1 MISIVAIPDAY
12 EVTFPYKPNLVD
24 EIKSIPGRRFVY
36 EKKCWTVPATSK
48 DALLKWAYRYTSNP
62 FNIQAPVRDLT
73 PDEMPELEID
83 VPLKRNLFPYQR
95 RGVAY
100 GLKKRRIIIADEPG
114 LGKTAQAI
122 ALSVAAKA
130 KCVLVICPATLKENW
145 RREFMA
151 WSDRRPMILQDKYKR
166 SFQQYYRVGMVDTF
180 ITNYE
185 SLKKYFVDD
194 VQQPIDPD
202 TGKKKPLRLNHIRF
216 NEVIGMFDFII
227 IDEAHR
233 CKDGRGQQTKFVMGI
248 AKDKEWV
255 VNLTGTPV
263 VNKPNDLVS
272 QLYIINQLNPVFGS
286 YRKFVD
292 RYCSG
297 PSGSSNLKELNYMLN
312 QHCFYRREKK
322 DVLKDLPDKMRQIVK
337 CDIDTRADYDKA
349 LADLETYMRE
359 NLKKSEGEIDKSLRG
374 EIMVRMGI
382 LKQISAR
389 GKIDAVAEF
398 IEEIVDA
405 GEKIVVFV
413 HHKEVAHKLLDRFPG
428 SLLITGDNVGE
439 NRQRAIDEFQNNPA
453 KNVIICSIKA
463 AGVGITLTASS
474 RVAFVELPWHP
485 ADCDQCEDRCHRI
498 GQKDSVQCT
507 YFLGDGTI
515 DEDIY
520 DIIQRKREIAN
531 AVTGTEDTVETS
543 MIDELISI
551 LNKNKR

>member
-1 MISIVAIPDAY
+1 MISIVETQNAY
-12 EVTFPYKPNLVD
+12 EVTFPYKPTLVN
-24 EIKSIPGRRFVY
+24 EIKAIPGRRFVY
-36 EKKCWTVPATSK
+36 DRKCWSVPASSK
-48 DALLKWAYRYTSNP
+48 DELLKWAYRYTSNP
-62 FNIQAPVRDLT
+62 FNIEAPASVYEAE
-73 PDEMPELEID
+73 EMPELEIE
-83 VPLKRNLFPYQR
+83 VPLKRTLFPYQR
-95 RGVAY
+95 TGVAY
-100 GLKKRRIIIADEPG
+100 GLTKKRIIIADEPG

-145 RREFMA
+145 RREFLA
-151 WSDRRPMILQDKYKR
+151 WSDRKPMILTDKFKR
-166 SFQQYYRVGMVDTF
+166 SFRQYYNVGMVDTF

-185 SLKKYFVDD
+185 SLKKYFVDE
-194 VQQPIDPD
+194 VVQPIDPD
-202 TGKKKPLRLNHIRF
+202 TGKKKPLRLNNIRF
-216 NEVIGMFDFII
+216 NEAINMFDFII

-248 AKDKEWV
+248 AKGKEWV
-255 VNLTGTPV
+255 LNLTGTPV
-263 VNKPNDLVS
+263 VNKPNDLVA
-272 QLYIINQLNPVFGS
+272 QLYIINQLNEVFGG

-292 RYCSG
+292 RYCAG
-297 PSGSSNLKELNYMLN
+297 PNGSSNLKELNHLLK
-312 QHCFYRREKK
+312 QSCFYRREKK

-337 CDIDTRADYDKA
+337 CDIATRAEYDKA

-359 NLKKSEGEIDKSLRG
+359 NLKKTEGEIDTSMRG
-374 EIMVRMGI
+374 EVMVRMGI

-389 GKIDAVAEF
+389 GKIDSVTEF
-398 IEEIVDA
+398 IEEIVNA

-413 HHKEVAHKLLDRFPG
+413 HHKEIAKALLERFPG
-428 SLLITGDNVGE
+428 SLLITGENVGE
-439 NRQRAIDEFQNNPA
+439 NRQKAIDDFQHNPD
-453 KNVIICSIKA
+453 KHVIICSIKA

-520 DIIQRKREIAN
+520 EIIQKKREMAN
-531 AVTGTEDTVETS
+531 AVTGTEDTIEVS
-543 MIDELISI
+543 MIDELIS
-551 LNKNKR
+551 LLQKR

>member
-1 MISIVAIPDAY
+1 MISIVDKQSTY
-12 EVTFPYKPNLVD
+12 EVTFPYKPNLVE
-24 EIKSIPGRRFVY
+24 EIKAIPGRRFVF
-36 EKKCWTVPATSK
+36 ERKCWSVPASSK
-48 DALLKWAYRYTSNP
+48 EALLKWAYRYTSNP
-62 FNIQAPVRDLT
+62 FNIQKPEIQFESE
-73 PDEMPELEID
+73 EMPELEIE

-95 RGVAY
+95 KGVAY
-100 GLKKRRIIIADEPG
+100 GLQKKRFIIADEPG

-145 RREFMA
+145 RREFIA
-151 WSDRRPMILQDKYKR
+151 WSDRKPMILHDKVKK
-166 SFQQYYRVGMVDTF
+166 SFPQYYHVGMVDTF

-185 SLKKYFVDD
+185 SLKKYFVDEI
-194 VQQPIDPD
+194 VQPIDTD

-216 NEVIGMFDFII
+216 SEKINLFDFVI

-255 VNLTGTPV
+255 LNLTGTPV
-263 VNKPNDLVS
+263 VNKPTDLIS
-272 QLYIINQLNPVFGS
+272 QLYIINQLNSVFGG
-286 YRKFVD
+286 YRRFVD
-292 RYCSG
+292 RYCAG
-297 PSGSSNLKELNYMLN
+297 PNGSSNLRELNVLLKRS
-312 QHCFYRREKK
+312 CFYRREKK

-337 CDIDTRADYDKA
+337 CDIATRNEYDKA

-359 NLKKSEGEIDKSLRG
+359 NLKKTEGEIDTSMRG
-374 EIMVRMGI
+374 EVMVRMGI

-389 GKIDAVAEF
+389 GKIDSVAEF

-405 GEKIVVFV
+405 DEKIVVFV
-413 HHKEVAHKLLDRFPG
+413 HHKEIAKALLERFPE
-428 SLLITGDNVGE
+428 SLLITGENVGE
-439 NRQRAIDEFQNNPA
+439 NRQRAIDEFQNNPRRH
-453 KNVIICSIKA
+453 VIICSIKA

-507 YFLGDGTI
+507 YFLGDETI

-520 DIIQRKREIAN
+520 EIIQKKREMAN
-531 AVTGTEDTVETS
+531 AVTGTEDTVEVS
-543 MIDELISI
+543 MIDELIS
-551 LNKNKR
+551 LFRKR